1 MHSYLFNA
9 YSRFLMKRLF
19 GFLYLCI
26 FMFIHMFISQPT
38 YAFENQSQSLEAAN
52 LRIAID
58 EANKLKDPKQR
69 FDLLKAASDKI
80 LASCKDNMMVRDLL
94 SKATKDISKI
104 EDIAKRADTLR
115 AALLEAL
122 VILTFKPRVEAPV
135 PAGFPAPTP
144 VGVVEI
150 KKLPVYRMAK
160 VNNTG
165 GGNNF
170 FTLFNHIKKNSIEMT
185 APVEMTMA
193 EKNGKFAESSMAFL
207 YQETTL
213 GKVGPQGNIAV
224 LDTKECMLA
233 SIGMRGSPNSEA
245 LESARRWLIE
255 KIKNAPEAYEIAGEL
270 KVMGYN
276 SPFMPEKLRY
286 YEVQLPL
293 KLPTK

>member
-1 MHSYLFNA
+1 
-9 YSRFLMKRLF
+9 MKRLF

-26 FMFIHMFISQPT
+26 FMLIHMFISQPT
-38 YAFENQSQSLEAAN
+38 YAFENQAQSLEAEK

-58 EANKLKDPKQR
+58 EANKIKDPKQR
-69 FDLLKAASDKI
+69 LDLLKAASEKVI
-80 LASCKDNMMVRDLL
+80 TSCKDNLMARDILV
-94 SKATKDISKI
+94 KATKDISKI
-104 EDIAKRADTLR
+104 EDIAKQADILR
-115 AALLEAL
+115 TGLLEVL

-160 VNNTG
+160 VANSG
-165 GGNNF
+165 LGGNNF
-170 FTLFNHIKKNSIEMT
+170 FTLFNHIKKNNIEMT

-193 EKNGKFAESSMAFL
+193 EKNGKYTESSMAFL

-213 GKVGPQGNIAV
+213 GKVGPQGNVAV
-224 LDTKECMLA
+224 LDTTECTVV
-233 SIGMRGSPNSEA
+233 SVGMRGSPSSENI
-245 LESARRWLIE
+245 ESARRWLLE
-255 KIKNAPEAYEIAGEL
+255 KIKTTPEAYEIAGEL

>member
-1 MHSYLFNA
+1 
-9 YSRFLMKRLF
+9 MKRLF

-26 FMFIHMFISQPT
+26 FMLIHMFISQPT
-38 YAFENQSQSLEAAN
+38 YAFENQAQSLEAEK

-69 FDLLKAASDKI
+69 LDLLKAASEKVI
-80 LASCKDNMMVRDLL
+80 ASCKDNLMARDILV
-94 SKATKDISKI
+94 KATKDISKI
-104 EDIAKRADTLR
+104 EDIAKQADILR
-115 AALLEAL
+115 TGLLEVL

-160 VNNTG
+160 VANSG
-165 GGNNF
+165 MGGNNF
-170 FTLFNHIKKNSIEMT
+170 FTLFNHIKKNNIEMT
-185 APVEMTMA
+185 APVEMTMT
-193 EKNGKFAESSMAFL
+193 EKNGKYTESSMAFL

-224 LDTKECMLA
+224 LDTTECTVV
-233 SIGMRGSPNSEA
+233 SVGMRGSPSSENI
-245 LESARRWLIE
+245 ESARRWLLE

>member
-1 MHSYLFNA
+1 
-9 YSRFLMKRLF
+9 MKRLF

-26 FMFIHMFISQPT
+26 FMLIHMFISQPT
-38 YAFENQSQSLEAAN
+38 YAFENQSQSLEAAK
-52 LRIAID
+52 LRNAID
-58 EANKLKDPKQR
+58 EANKIKDPKQR
-69 FDLLKAASDKI
+69 LDLLKAASEKVI
-80 LASCKDNMMVRDLL
+80 ASCKDNLMARDILV
-94 SKATKDISKI
+94 KATKDISKI
-104 EDIAKRADTLR
+104 EDIAKQADILR
-115 AALLEAL
+115 TGLLEVL

-135 PAGFPAPTP
+135 PAGFPAPSP

-160 VNNTG
+160 VANSG
-165 GGNNF
+165 MGGNNF

-193 EKNGKFAESSMAFL
+193 EKNGKYTESSMAFL

-224 LDTKECMLA
+224 LDTTECTVV
-233 SIGMRGSPNSEA
+233 SVGMRGSPSSENI
-245 LESARRWLIE
+245 ESARRWLLE
-255 KIKNAPEAYEIAGEL
+255 KIKTTPQAYEIEGEL

>member
-1 MHSYLFNA
+1 
-9 YSRFLMKRLF
+9 MKRLF

-26 FMFIHMFISQPT
+26 FMLIHMFISQPT
-38 YAFENQSQSLEAAN
+38 YAFENQAQSLEAAK

-69 FDLLKAASDKI
+69 LDLLKAASDKVI
-80 LASCKDNMMVRDLL
+80 ASCKDNLMARDILV
-94 SKATKDISKI
+94 KATKDISKI
-104 EDIAKRADTLR
+104 EDIAKQADILR
-115 AALLEAL
+115 TGLLEVL

-135 PAGFPAPTP
+135 PAGFPAPSP

-160 VNNTG
+160 VANSG
-165 GGNNF
+165 MGGNNF
-170 FTLFNHIKKNSIEMT
+170 FTLFNHIKKNNIEMT
-185 APVEMTMA
+185 APVEMTMT
-193 EKNGKFAESSMAFL
+193 EKNGKYTESSMAFL

-213 GKVGPQGNIAV
+213 GKVGPQGNVAV
-224 LDTKECMLA
+224 LDTTECTVV
-233 SIGMRGSPNSEA
+233 SVGMRGSPSSENI
-245 LESARRWLIE
+245 ESARRWLLE
-255 KIKNAPEAYEIAGEL
+255 KIKTTPQAYEIAGEL

-293 KLPTK
+293 KPTK

>member
-1 MHSYLFNA
+1 
-9 YSRFLMKRLF
+9 MKRLF

-26 FMFIHMFISQPT
+26 FMLIHMFISQPT
-38 YAFENQSQSLEAAN
+38 YAFENQAQSLEAEK
-52 LRIAID
+52 LRNAID

-69 FDLLKAASDKI
+69 LDLLKAASEKVITSCNDNLMARDI
-80 LASCKDNMMVRDLL
+80 LV
-94 SKATKDISKI
+94 KATKDISKI
-104 EDIAKRADTLR
+104 EDIAKQADILR
-115 AALLEAL
+115 TGLLEVL

-135 PAGFPAPTP
+135 PAGFPAPSP

-160 VNNTG
+160 VANSG
-165 GGNNF
+165 MGGNNF
-170 FTLFNHIKKNSIEMT
+170 FTLFNHIKKNNIEMT

-193 EKNGKFAESSMAFL
+193 EKNGKYTESSMAFL

-213 GKVGPQGNIAV
+213 GKVGPQGNVAV
-224 LDTKECMLA
+224 LDTTECTVV
-233 SIGMRGSPNSEA
+233 SVGMRGSPSSENI
-245 LESARRWLIE
+245 ESARRWLLE

>member
-1 MHSYLFNA
+1 
-9 YSRFLMKRLF
+9 MKRLF

-26 FMFIHMFISQPT
+26 FMLIHMFISQPT
-38 YAFENQSQSLEAAN
+38 YAFENQAQSLEAEK

-58 EANKLKDPKQR
+58 EANKIKDPKQR
-69 FDLLKAASDKI
+69 LDLLKAASEKVI
-80 LASCKDNMMVRDLL
+80 ASCKDNLMARDILV
-94 SKATKDISKI
+94 KATKDISKI
-104 EDIAKRADTLR
+104 EDIAKQADILR
-115 AALLEAL
+115 TGLLEVL

-135 PAGFPAPTP
+135 PTGFPAPTP

-160 VNNTG
+160 VANSG
-165 GGNNF
+165 MGGNNF
-170 FTLFNHIKKNSIEMT
+170 FTLFNHIKKNNIEMT
-185 APVEMTMA
+185 APVEMTMT
-193 EKNGKFAESSMAFL
+193 EKNGKYTESSMAFL

-224 LDTKECMLA
+224 LDTTECTVV
-233 SIGMRGSPNSEA
+233 SVGMRGSPSSENI
-245 LESARRWLIE
+245 ESARRWLLE
-255 KIKNAPEAYEIAGEL
+255 KIKTTPQAYEIAGEL

>member
-1 MHSYLFNA
+1 
-9 YSRFLMKRLF
+9 MKRIF
-19 GFLYLCI
+19 RFIYLSI
-26 FMFIHMFISQPT
+26 IMFVQMFISYPT
-38 YAFENQSQSLEAAN
+38 YAFENPTQTLEAAN
-52 LRIAID
+52 LRTAID
-58 EANKLKDPKQR
+58 EANKIKDPKQR
-69 FDLLKAASDKI
+69 LDLLKAASDKI
-80 LASCKDNMMVRDLL
+80 LASCKDNMMVIDIL
-94 SKATKDISKI
+94 SKATKDVSKI
-104 EDIAKRADTLR
+104 EDIAKQADTLR
-115 AALLEAL
+115 AGLLEAL
-122 VILTFKPRVEAPV
+122 VILTFKPKVEAPV

-170 FTLFNHIKKNSIEMT
+170 FTLFNHIKKNNIEMT

-193 EKNGKFAESSMAFL
+193 EKNGKYTESSMAFL

-224 LDTKECMLA
+224 LDTKECMVA
-233 SIGMRGSPNSEA
+233 SIGMQGSPTAEA
-245 LESARRWLIE
+245 IESAKRWLIE
-255 KIKNAPEAYEIAGEL
+255 KIKTAPEAYEIEGEL

-286 YEVQLPL
+286 YEVQLQL

>member
-1 MHSYLFNA
+1 
-9 YSRFLMKRLF
+9 MKRLF
-19 GFLYLCI
+19 GFLYHCI
-26 FMFIHMFISQPT
+26 FMFIHMFVSYPT
-38 YAFENQSQSLEAAN
+38 YAFENQAQTLEAAN

-58 EANKLKDPKQR
+58 EANKIKDPKQR
-69 FDLLKAASDKI
+69 LDLLKAASDKT
-80 LASCKDNMMVRDLL
+80 LASCKENFMVRDIL
-94 SKATKDISKI
+94 SKAAQASSKLQDVTKQ
-104 EDIAKRADTLR
+104 ADTLR
-115 AALLEAL
+115 AALLETL
-122 VILTFKPRVEAPV
+122 VILTFKPKVEAPV
-135 PAGFPAPTP
+135 PAGFPAPSP

-160 VNNTG
+160 VANSG
-165 GGNNF
+165 LGGNNF
-170 FTLFNHIKKNSIEMT
+170 FTLFNHIKKNKIEMT

-193 EKNGKFAESSMAFL
+193 EKNGKYTESSMAFL

-224 LDTKECMLA
+224 LDTKECMVA
-233 SIGMRGSPNSEA
+233 SIGMRGSPSSENI
-245 LESARRWLIE
+245 ESARRWLIE

>member
-1 MHSYLFNA
+1 
-9 YSRFLMKRLF
+9 MKRILRF
-19 GFLYLCI
+19 IYLSI
-26 FMFIHMFISQPT
+26 IMLVQMFISYPT
-38 YAFENQSQSLEAAN
+38 YAFENPTQTLEAAN

-58 EANKLKDPKQR
+58 EANKIKDPKQR
-69 FDLLKAASDKI
+69 LDLLKAASDKI
-80 LASCKDNMMVRDLL
+80 LVSCKDNMMVRDIL

-104 EDIAKRADTLR
+104 EDVAKQADTLR

-122 VILTFKPRVEAPV
+122 VILTFKPKVEAPV

-170 FTLFNHIKKNSIEMT
+170 FTLFNHIKKNNIEMT

-193 EKNGKFAESSMAFL
+193 EKNGKYTESSMAFL

-224 LDTKECMLA
+224 LDTKECMVA
-233 SIGMRGSPNSEA
+233 SIGMRGSPTAEA
-245 LESARRWLIE
+245 IESAKRWLLE
-255 KIKNAPEAYEIAGEL
+255 KIKTAPEAYEIEGEL

-286 YEVQLPL
+286 FEVQLPL

>member
-1 MHSYLFNA
+1 
-9 YSRFLMKRLF
+9 MKRLF

-26 FMFIHMFISQPT
+26 FMLIHMFISYPT
-38 YAFENQSQSLEAAN
+38 YAFENQAQALEAAN

-58 EANKLKDPKQR
+58 EANKIKDPKQR
-69 FDLLKAASDKI
+69 LDSLKVASEKVI
-80 LASCKDNMMVRDLL
+80 ASCKDNLMTRDILI
-94 SKATKDISKI
+94 KATKDISKI
-104 EDIAKRADTLR
+104 EDIAKQADILR
-115 AALLEAL
+115 TGLLEVL
-122 VILTFKPRVEAPV
+122 VILTFKPKVEAPV

-160 VNNTG
+160 VANSG
-165 GGNNF
+165 LGGNNF
-170 FTLFNHIKKNSIEMT
+170 FTLFNHIKKNNIEMT
-185 APVEMTMA
+185 APVEMTMT
-193 EKNGKFAESSMAFL
+193 EKNGKYTESSMAFL

-213 GKVGPQGNIAV
+213 GKVGPQGNVAV
-224 LDTKECMLA
+224 LDTTECTVV
-233 SIGMRGSPNSEA
+233 SVGMRGSPSSENI
-245 LESARRWLIE
+245 ESARRWLLE
-255 KIKNAPEAYEIAGEL
+255 KIKNSPEAYEIAGEL

>member
-1 MHSYLFNA
+1 
-9 YSRFLMKRLF
+9 MKRLF

-26 FMFIHMFISQPT
+26 FMLIHMFISQPT
-38 YAFENQSQSLEAAN
+38 YAFENQAQSLEAEK
-52 LRIAID
+52 LRNAID
-58 EANKLKDPKQR
+58 EANKIKDPKQR
-69 FDLLKAASDKI
+69 LDLLKAASEKVI
-80 LASCKDNMMVRDLL
+80 ASCKDNLMARDILV
-94 SKATKDISKI
+94 KATKDISKI
-104 EDIAKRADTLR
+104 EDIAKQADILR
-115 AALLEAL
+115 TGLLEVL

-160 VNNTG
+160 VANSG
-165 GGNNF
+165 MGGNNF
-170 FTLFNHIKKNSIEMT
+170 FTLFNHIKKNNIEMT
-185 APVEMTMA
+185 APVEMTMT
-193 EKNGKFAESSMAFL
+193 EKNGKYTESSMAFL

-213 GKVGPQGNIAV
+213 GKVGPQGNVAV
-224 LDTKECMLA
+224 LDTTECTVV
-233 SIGMRGSPNSEA
+233 SVGMRGSPSSENI
-245 LESARRWLIE
+245 ESARRWLLE
-255 KIKNAPEAYEIAGEL
+255 KIKTTPQAYEIAGEL

>member
-1 MHSYLFNA
+1 
-9 YSRFLMKRLF
+9 MKRLF

-26 FMFIHMFISQPT
+26 FMLIHMFISQPT
-38 YAFENQSQSLEAAN
+38 YAFENQAQSLEAEK
-52 LRIAID
+52 LRNAID
-58 EANKLKDPKQR
+58 EANKIKDPKQR
-69 FDLLKAASDKI
+69 LDLLKAASEKVI
-80 LASCKDNMMVRDLL
+80 ASCKDNLMARDILV
-94 SKATKDISKI
+94 KATKDISKI
-104 EDIAKRADTLR
+104 EDIAKQADILR
-115 AALLEAL
+115 TGLLEVL

-160 VNNTG
+160 VANSG
-165 GGNNF
+165 MGGNNF
-170 FTLFNHIKKNSIEMT
+170 FTLFNHIKKNNIEMT
-185 APVEMTMA
+185 APVEMTMT
-193 EKNGKFAESSMAFL
+193 EKNGKYTESSMAFL

-213 GKVGPQGNIAV
+213 GKVGPQGNVAV
-224 LDTKECMLA
+224 LDTTECMVA
-233 SIGMRGSPNSEA
+233 SIGMRGSPSSENI
-245 LESARRWLIE
+245 ESARRWLLE
-255 KIKNAPEAYEIAGEL
+255 KIKTTPQAYEIAGEL

>member
-1 MHSYLFNA
+1 
-9 YSRFLMKRLF
+9 MKRLF

-26 FMFIHMFISQPT
+26 FMLIHMFISQPT
-38 YAFENQSQSLEAAN
+38 YAFENQAQSLEAAK
-52 LRIAID
+52 LRNAID
-58 EANKLKDPKQR
+58 EANKIKDPKQR
-69 FDLLKAASDKI
+69 LDLLKAASEKVI
-80 LASCKDNMMVRDLL
+80 ASCKDNLMARDILV
-94 SKATKDISKI
+94 KATKDISKI
-104 EDIAKRADTLR
+104 EDIAKQADILR
-115 AALLEAL
+115 TGLLEVL

-160 VNNTG
+160 VANSG
-165 GGNNF
+165 MGGNNF
-170 FTLFNHIKKNSIEMT
+170 FTLFNHIKKNNIEMT
-185 APVEMTMA
+185 APVEMTMT
-193 EKNGKFAESSMAFL
+193 EKNGKYTESSMAFL

-224 LDTKECMLA
+224 LDTKECMVA
-233 SIGMRGSPNSEA
+233 SIGMRGSPSSENI
-245 LESARRWLIE
+245 ESARRWLLE
-255 KIKNAPEAYEIAGEL
+255 KIKTTPQAYEIAGEL

>member
-1 MHSYLFNA
+1 MK
-9 YSRFLMKRLF
+9 RFL
-19 GFLYLCI
+19 GFLYHCI
-26 FMFIHMFISQPT
+26 FMFIHMFVSYPT
-38 YAFENQSQSLEAAN
+38 YAFENQAQTLEAAN

-58 EANKLKDPKQR
+58 EANKIKDPKQR
-69 FDLLKAASDKI
+69 LDLLKAASDKT
-80 LASCKDNMMVRDLL
+80 LASCKENFMVRDIL
-94 SKATKDISKI
+94 SKAAQASSKLQDVTKQ
-104 EDIAKRADTLR
+104 ADTLR
-115 AALLEAL
+115 AALLETL
-122 VILTFKPRVEAPV
+122 VILTFKPKVEAPV
-135 PAGFPAPTP
+135 PAGFPAPSP

-160 VNNTG
+160 VANSG
-165 GGNNF
+165 LGGNNF
-170 FTLFNHIKKNSIEMT
+170 FTLFNHIKKNKIEMT

-193 EKNGKFAESSMAFL
+193 EKNGKYTESSMAFL

-224 LDTKECMLA
+224 LDTKECMVA
-233 SIGMRGSPNSEA
+233 SIGMRGSPSSENI
-245 LESARRWLIE
+245 ESARRWLIE

>member
-1 MHSYLFNA
+1 
-9 YSRFLMKRLF
+9 MKRLF

-26 FMFIHMFISQPT
+26 FMLIHMFISQPT
-38 YAFENQSQSLEAAN
+38 YAFENQAQSLEAEK

-58 EANKLKDPKQR
+58 EANKIKDPKQR
-69 FDLLKAASDKI
+69 LDLLKAASEKVI
-80 LASCKDNMMVRDLL
+80 ASCKDNLMARDILV
-94 SKATKDISKI
+94 KATKDISKI
-104 EDIAKRADTLR
+104 EDIAKQADILR
-115 AALLEAL
+115 TGLLEVL

-160 VNNTG
+160 VANSG
-165 GGNNF
+165 MGGNNF
-170 FTLFNHIKKNSIEMT
+170 FTLFNHIKKNNIEMT

-193 EKNGKFAESSMAFL
+193 EKNGKYTESSMAFL

-213 GKVGPQGNIAV
+213 GKVGPQGNVAV
-224 LDTKECMLA
+224 LDTTECTVV
-233 SIGMRGSPNSEA
+233 SVGMRGSPSSENI
-245 LESARRWLIE
+245 ESARRWLLE

>member
-1 MHSYLFNA
+1 
-9 YSRFLMKRLF
+9 MKRLF

-26 FMFIHMFISQPT
+26 FMLIHMFISQPT
-38 YAFENQSQSLEAAN
+38 YAFENQAQSLEAEK

-58 EANKLKDPKQR
+58 EANKIKDPKQR
-69 FDLLKAASDKI
+69 LDLLKAASEKVITSCNDNLMARDI
-80 LASCKDNMMVRDLL
+80 LV
-94 SKATKDISKI
+94 KATKDISKI
-104 EDIAKRADTLR
+104 EDIAKQADILR
-115 AALLEAL
+115 TGLLEVL
-122 VILTFKPRVEAPV
+122 VILTFKPKVEAPV
-135 PAGFPAPTP
+135 PAGFPAPSP

-160 VNNTG
+160 VANSG
-165 GGNNF
+165 LGGNNF
-170 FTLFNHIKKNSIEMT
+170 FTLFNHIKKNNIEMT
-185 APVEMTMA
+185 APVEMTMT
-193 EKNGKFAESSMAFL
+193 EKNGKYTESSMAFL

-213 GKVGPQGNIAV
+213 GKVGPQGNVAV
-224 LDTKECMLA
+224 LDTTECTVV
-233 SIGMRGSPNSEA
+233 SVGMRGSPSSENI
-245 LESARRWLIE
+245 ESARRWLLE

>member
-1 MHSYLFNA
+1 
-9 YSRFLMKRLF
+9 MKRLF

-26 FMFIHMFISQPT
+26 FMLIHMFISQPT
-38 YAFENQSQSLEAAN
+38 YAFENQAQSLEAEK
-52 LRIAID
+52 LRNAID
-58 EANKLKDPKQR
+58 EANKIKDPKQR
-69 FDLLKAASDKI
+69 LDLLKAASEKVITSCNDNLMARDI
-80 LASCKDNMMVRDLL
+80 LV
-94 SKATKDISKI
+94 KATKDISKI
-104 EDIAKRADTLR
+104 EDIAKQADILR
-115 AALLEAL
+115 TGLLEVL

-160 VNNTG
+160 VANSG
-165 GGNNF
+165 MGGNNF
-170 FTLFNHIKKNSIEMT
+170 FTLFNHIKKNNIEMT
-185 APVEMTMA
+185 APVEMTMT
-193 EKNGKFAESSMAFL
+193 EKNGKYTESSMAFL

-213 GKVGPQGNIAV
+213 GKVGPQGNVAV
-224 LDTKECMLA
+224 LDTTECTVV
-233 SIGMRGSPNSEA
+233 SVGMRGSPSSENI
-245 LESARRWLIE
+245 ESARRWLLE
-255 KIKNAPEAYEIAGEL
+255 KIKTTPQAYEIAGEL

>member
-1 MHSYLFNA
+1 
-9 YSRFLMKRLF
+9 MKRIF
-19 GFLYLCI
+19 RFIYLSI
-26 FMFIHMFISQPT
+26 IMFVQVFISYPT
-38 YAFENQSQSLEAAN
+38 YAFENPTQTLEAAN
-52 LRIAID
+52 LRTAID
-58 EANKLKDPKQR
+58 EANKIKDPKQR
-69 FDLLKAASDKI
+69 LDLLKTASDKI
-80 LASCKDNMMVRDLL
+80 LASCKDNMMVRDIL
-94 SKATKDISKI
+94 SKATKDVSKI
-104 EDIAKRADTLR
+104 EDIAKQADTLR
-115 AALLEAL
+115 AGLLEAL
-122 VILTFKPRVEAPV
+122 VILTFKPKVEAPV

-170 FTLFNHIKKNSIEMT
+170 FTLFNHIKKNNIEMT

-193 EKNGKFAESSMAFL
+193 EKNGKYTESSMAFL

-224 LDTKECMLA
+224 LDTKECMVA
-233 SIGMRGSPNSEA
+233 SIGMRGSPTAEA
-245 LESARRWLIE
+245 IESAKRWLIE
-255 KIKNAPEAYEIAGEL
+255 KIKTAPEAYEIEGEL

-286 YEVQLPL
+286 YEVQLQL

>member
-1 MHSYLFNA
+1 
-9 YSRFLMKRLF
+9 MKRLF

-26 FMFIHMFISQPT
+26 FMLIHMFISQPT
-38 YAFENQSQSLEAAN
+38 YAFENQSQSLEAAK
-52 LRIAID
+52 LRNAID
-58 EANKLKDPKQR
+58 EANKIKDPKQR
-69 FDLLKAASDKI
+69 LDLLKAASEKVI
-80 LASCKDNMMVRDLL
+80 ASCKDNLMARDILV
-94 SKATKDISKI
+94 KATKDISKI
-104 EDIAKRADTLR
+104 EDIAKQADILR
-115 AALLEAL
+115 TGLLEVL

-135 PAGFPAPTP
+135 PAGFPAPSP

-160 VNNTG
+160 VANSG
-165 GGNNF
+165 MGGNNF
-170 FTLFNHIKKNSIEMT
+170 FTLFNHIKKNNIEMT
-185 APVEMTMA
+185 APVEMTMT
-193 EKNGKFAESSMAFL
+193 EKNGKYTESSMAFL

-213 GKVGPQGNIAV
+213 GKVGPQGNVAV
-224 LDTKECMLA
+224 LDTTECTVV
-233 SIGMRGSPNSEA
+233 SVGMRGSPSSENI
-245 LESARRWLIE
+245 ESARRWLLE

>member
-1 MHSYLFNA
+1 
-9 YSRFLMKRLF
+9 MKRLF

-26 FMFIHMFISQPT
+26 FMLIHMFISQPT
-38 YAFENQSQSLEAAN
+38 YAFENQAQSLEAEK
-52 LRIAID
+52 LRNAID
-58 EANKLKDPKQR
+58 EANKIKDPKQR
-69 FDLLKAASDKI
+69 LDSLKVAFEKVI
-80 LASCKDNMMVRDLL
+80 VSCKDNLMARDILV
-94 SKATKDISKI
+94 KATKDISKI
-104 EDIAKRADTLR
+104 EDIAKQADILR
-115 AALLEAL
+115 TGLLEVL

-160 VNNTG
+160 VANSG
-165 GGNNF
+165 MGGNNF
-170 FTLFNHIKKNSIEMT
+170 FTLFNHIKKNNIEMT
-185 APVEMTMA
+185 APVEMTMS
-193 EKNGKFAESSMAFL
+193 EKNGKYTESSMAFL

-213 GKVGPQGNIAV
+213 GKVGPQGNVAV
-224 LDTKECMLA
+224 LDTTECTVV
-233 SIGMRGSPNSEA
+233 SVGMRGSPSSENI
-245 LESARRWLIE
+245 ESARRWLLE
-255 KIKNAPEAYEIAGEL
+255 KIKTTPQAYEIAGEL

>member
-1 MHSYLFNA
+1 
-9 YSRFLMKRLF
+9 MKRLF

-26 FMFIHMFISQPT
+26 FMLIHMFISQPT
-38 YAFENQSQSLEAAN
+38 YAFENQAQSLEAEK

-58 EANKLKDPKQR
+58 EANKIKDPKQR
-69 FDLLKAASDKI
+69 LDLLKAASEKVI
-80 LASCKDNMMVRDLL
+80 ASCKDNLMARDILV
-94 SKATKDISKI
+94 KATKDISKI
-104 EDIAKRADTLR
+104 EDIAKQADILR
-115 AALLEAL
+115 TGLLEVL

-160 VNNTG
+160 VANSG
-165 GGNNF
+165 MGGNNF
-170 FTLFNHIKKNSIEMT
+170 FTLFNHIKKNNIEMT
-185 APVEMTMA
+185 APVEMTMT
-193 EKNGKFAESSMAFL
+193 EKNGKYTESSMAFL

-213 GKVGPQGNIAV
+213 GKVGPQGNVAV
-224 LDTKECMLA
+224 LDTTECTVV
-233 SIGMRGSPNSEA
+233 SVGMRGSPSSENI
-245 LESARRWLIE
+245 ESARRWLLE
-255 KIKNAPEAYEIAGEL
+255 KIKTTPQAYEIAGEL

>member
-1 MHSYLFNA
+1 
-9 YSRFLMKRLF
+9 MKRLL
-19 GFLYLCI
+19 GFLYHCI
-26 FMFIHMFISQPT
+26 FMFIHMFVSYPT
-38 YAFENQSQSLEAAN
+38 YAFENQTQTLEAAN

-58 EANKLKDPKQR
+58 EANKIKDPKQR
-69 FDLLKAASDKI
+69 LDLLKAASDKT
-80 LASCKDNMMVRDLL
+80 LASCKENFMVRDIL
-94 SKATKDISKI
+94 SKAAQASSKLQDVTKQ
-104 EDIAKRADTLR
+104 ADTLR
-115 AALLEAL
+115 AALLETL
-122 VILTFKPRVEAPV
+122 VILTFKPKVEAPV
-135 PAGFPAPTP
+135 PAGFPAPSP

-160 VNNTG
+160 VANSG
-165 GGNNF
+165 MGGNNF
-170 FTLFNHIKKNSIEMT
+170 FTLFNHIKKNKIEMT

-193 EKNGKFAESSMAFL
+193 EKNGKYTESSMAFL

-224 LDTKECMLA
+224 LDTKECMVA
-233 SIGMRGSPNSEA
+233 SIGMRGSPSSENI
-245 LESARRWLIE
+245 ESAKRWLIE

>member
-1 MHSYLFNA
+1 
-9 YSRFLMKRLF
+9 MKRLL
-19 GFLYLCI
+19 GFLYHCI
-26 FMFIHMFISQPT
+26 FMFIHMFVSYPT
-38 YAFENQSQSLEAAN
+38 YAFENQAQTLEAAN

-58 EANKLKDPKQR
+58 EANKIKDPKQR
-69 FDLLKAASDKI
+69 LDLLKAASDKT
-80 LASCKDNMMVRDLL
+80 LASCKENFMVRDIL
-94 SKATKDISKI
+94 SKAAQASSKLQDVTKQ
-104 EDIAKRADTLR
+104 ADTLR
-115 AALLEAL
+115 AALLETL
-122 VILTFKPRVEAPV
+122 VILTFKPKVEAPV

-160 VNNTG
+160 VANSG
-165 GGNNF
+165 LGGNNF
-170 FTLFNHIKKNSIEMT
+170 FTLFNHIKKNKIEMT

-193 EKNGKFAESSMAFL
+193 EKNGKYTESSMAFL

-224 LDTKECMLA
+224 LDTKECMVA
-233 SIGMRGSPNSEA
+233 SIGMRGSPSSENI
-245 LESARRWLIE
+245 ESARRWLIE

>member
-1 MHSYLFNA
+1 
-9 YSRFLMKRLF
+9 MKRLF

-26 FMFIHMFISQPT
+26 FMLIHMFISQPT
-38 YAFENQSQSLEAAN
+38 YAFENQAQSLEAEK

-58 EANKLKDPKQR
+58 EANKIKDPKQR
-69 FDLLKAASDKI
+69 LDSLKVASEKVI
-80 LASCKDNMMVRDLL
+80 VSCKDNLMARDILV
-94 SKATKDISKI
+94 KATKDISKI
-104 EDIAKRADTLR
+104 EDIAKQADILR
-115 AALLEAL
+115 TGLLEVL

-160 VNNTG
+160 VANSG
-165 GGNNF
+165 MGGNNF
-170 FTLFNHIKKNSIEMT
+170 FTLFNHIKKNNIEMT

-193 EKNGKFAESSMAFL
+193 EKNGKYTESSMAFL

-224 LDTKECMLA
+224 LDTTECTVV
-233 SIGMRGSPNSEA
+233 SVGMRGSPSSENI
-245 LESARRWLIE
+245 ESARRWLLE
-255 KIKNAPEAYEIAGEL
+255 KIKTTPQAYEIAGEL

>member
-1 MHSYLFNA
+1 
-9 YSRFLMKRLF
+9 MKRLF

-26 FMFIHMFISQPT
+26 FMLIHMFISQPT
-38 YAFENQSQSLEAAN
+38 YAFENQAQSLEAEK
-52 LRIAID
+52 LRNAID
-58 EANKLKDPKQR
+58 EANKIKDPKQR
-69 FDLLKAASDKI
+69 LDLLKAASEKVI
-80 LASCKDNMMVRDLL
+80 TSCKDNLMARDILV
-94 SKATKDISKI
+94 KATKDISKI
-104 EDIAKRADTLR
+104 EDIAKQADILR
-115 AALLEAL
+115 TGLLEVL

-160 VNNTG
+160 VANSG
-165 GGNNF
+165 MGGNNF
-170 FTLFNHIKKNSIEMT
+170 FTLFNHIKKNNIEMT
-185 APVEMTMA
+185 APVEMTMS
-193 EKNGKFAESSMAFL
+193 EKNGKYTESSMAFL

-213 GKVGPQGNIAV
+213 GKVGPQGNVAV
-224 LDTKECMLA
+224 LDTTECTVV
-233 SIGMRGSPNSEA
+233 SVGMRGSPSSENI
-245 LESARRWLIE
+245 ESARRWLLE
-255 KIKNAPEAYEIAGEL
+255 KIKTTPQAYEIAGEL

>member
-1 MHSYLFNA
+1 
-9 YSRFLMKRLF
+9 MKRLL

-26 FMFIHMFISQPT
+26 FMLIHMFVSYPT
-38 YAFENQSQSLEAAN
+38 YAFENPTQTLEAAN
-52 LRIAID
+52 LRISID
-58 EANKLKDPKQR
+58 EANKIKDPKQR
-69 FDLLKAASDKI
+69 LDLLKAASEKI
-80 LASCKDNMMVRDLL
+80 IASCKENFMVRDIL
-94 SKATKDISKI
+94 SKAAQTSSKLQDVTKQ
-104 EDIAKRADTLR
+104 ADTLR
-115 AALLEAL
+115 AALLETL
-122 VILTFKPRVEAPV
+122 VILTFKPKVEAPV
-135 PAGFPAPTP
+135 PAGFPAPSP

-160 VNNTG
+160 VANSG
-165 GGNNF
+165 LGGNNF
-170 FTLFNHIKKNSIEMT
+170 FTLFNHIKKNKIEMT

-193 EKNGKFAESSMAFL
+193 EKNGKYTESSMAFL

-224 LDTKECMLA
+224 LDTTECMVA
-233 SIGMRGSPNSEA
+233 SIGMRGSPSSENI
-245 LESARRWLIE
+245 ESARRWLIE
-255 KIKNAPEAYEIAGEL
+255 KIKSAPEAYEIAGEL

>member
-1 MHSYLFNA
+1 
-9 YSRFLMKRLF
+9 MKRLF

-26 FMFIHMFISQPT
+26 FMLIHMFISQPT
-38 YAFENQSQSLEAAN
+38 YAFENQAQSLEAAN
-52 LRIAID
+52 LRLAID
-58 EANKLKDPKQR
+58 EANKIKDPKQR
-69 FDLLKAASDKI
+69 LDLLKAASDKI
-80 LASCKDNMMVRDLL
+80 LASCQDNMMVRDLL
-94 SKATKDISKI
+94 SKATKVISKI
-104 EDIAKRADTLR
+104 KDVSKQADTLR
-115 AALLEAL
+115 TALLEAL

-160 VNNTG
+160 VKNST

-170 FTLFNHIKKNSIEMT
+170 FTLFNHIKKNKIEMT

-224 LDTKECMLA
+224 LDTTECMVA
-233 SIGMRGSPNSEA
+233 SIGMRGSPNTEA
-245 LESARRWLIE
+245 LDSAKRWLIE
-255 KIKNAPEAYEIAGEL
+255 KIKNTPEPYEIEGEL

-286 YEVQLPL
+286 YEVQLTL

>member
-1 MHSYLFNA
+1 MK
-9 YSRFLMKRLF
+9 RFL
-19 GFLYLCI
+19 GFLYHCI
-26 FMFIHMFISQPT
+26 FMFIHMFVSYPT
-38 YAFENQSQSLEAAN
+38 YAFENQTQTLEAAN

-58 EANKLKDPKQR
+58 EANKIKDPKQR
-69 FDLLKAASDKI
+69 LDLLKAASDKT
-80 LASCKDNMMVRDLL
+80 LASCKENFMVRDIL
-94 SKATKDISKI
+94 SKAAQASSKLQDVTKQ
-104 EDIAKRADTLR
+104 ADTLR
-115 AALLEAL
+115 AALLETL
-122 VILTFKPRVEAPV
+122 VILTFKPKVEAPV
-135 PAGFPAPTP
+135 PAGFPAPSP

-160 VNNTG
+160 VANSG
-165 GGNNF
+165 LGGNNF
-170 FTLFNHIKKNSIEMT
+170 FTLFNHIKKNKIEMT

-193 EKNGKFAESSMAFL
+193 EKNGKYTESSMAFL

-224 LDTKECMLA
+224 LDTKECMVA
-233 SIGMRGSPNSEA
+233 SIGMRGSPSSENI
-245 LESARRWLIE
+245 ESAKRWLIE

>member
-1 MHSYLFNA
+1 
-9 YSRFLMKRLF
+9 MKRLF

-26 FMFIHMFISQPT
+26 FMLIHMFISQPT
-38 YAFENQSQSLEAAN
+38 YAFENQAQSLEAEK

-58 EANKLKDPKQR
+58 EANKIKDPKQR
-69 FDLLKAASDKI
+69 LDLLKAASEKVI
-80 LASCKDNMMVRDLL
+80 ASCKDNLMARDILV
-94 SKATKDISKI
+94 KATKDISKI
-104 EDIAKRADTLR
+104 EDIAKQADILR
-115 AALLEAL
+115 TGLLEVL

-135 PAGFPAPTP
+135 PAGFPAPSP

-160 VNNTG
+160 VANSG
-165 GGNNF
+165 MGGNNF
-170 FTLFNHIKKNSIEMT
+170 FTLFNHIKKNNIEMT

-193 EKNGKFAESSMAFL
+193 EKNGKYTESSMAFL

-213 GKVGPQGNIAV
+213 GKVGPQGNVAV
-224 LDTKECMLA
+224 LDTTECTVV
-233 SIGMRGSPNSEA
+233 SVGMRGSPSSENI
-245 LESARRWLIE
+245 ESARRWLLE
-255 KIKNAPEAYEIAGEL
+255 KIKTTPEAYEIAGEL